1 MKTKLV
7 TIDEV
12 SYEIKEPT
20 VGVLFPIMDLMEK
33 DPKAFQIGLV
43 KSCVYIDGQSIG
55 EGVNDLG
62 LGTYI
67 KLMQTVLEVSGLT
80 DGVQGN
86 V

>member
-43 KSCVYIDGQSIG
+43 KNCVYVNGAVLG
-55 EGVNDLG
+55 EAVNDLG

-67 KLMQTVLEVSGLT
+67 KLMQTVLDVSGLT
-80 DGVQGN
+80 ESAQGN